1 MTPNSGFTLRDARN
15 DEEYRKR
22 AMSKGLIDLISI
34 LDLEPLEVN
43 LFRGNSPKTSWQR
56 VFGGQVIGQAMVAA
70 CRTVEGRLPHSLH
83 CYFILPGDPQ
93 IPIIYQVERLR
104 DGKSYST
111 RRVTAI
117 QHGNAIFSIMVS
129 FHAEEEGAFDHQDKM
144 PDVPPPEKLT
154 AEEVAKQPM
163 FKEMP
168 DFIRRYYESDRPIEL
183 RPVELGRYFG
193 QKIDDGRIHVWIR
206 TAAKLPDDPALHMC
220 ALAYASDFSL
230 LDAVMARYGRTLFDR
245 RMMPA
250 SLDHAMW
257 FHRPFR
263 ADEWLLYA
271 QDSPSAQDGRGLTRG
286 LIFKPDGTLVASVA
300 QEGSVRERKSYDHA
314 LASGRARPV
323 RIATKY
329 QLHVPANTHGIG
341 MMKAQAIA
349 NTIVRQRIPRPVPL
363 KTISRRVPSIFR
375 QIQRICAAA
384 TQAQPMMVMR
394 ETPTAGSSRD
404 RPITMPMKL
413 SPSGCPLER
422 EVRDQPS
429 EQQPI
434 QNNLRR
440 IGVRLFSQ
448 RRR

>member
-1 MTPNSGFTLRDARN
+1 
-15 DEEYRKR
+15 
-22 AMSKGLIDLISI
+22 MSKSLIDLLSI

-70 CRTVEGRLPHSLH
+70 CRTVEGRLPHSIH

-129 FHAEEEGAFDHQDKM
+129 FHAQEQGAFDHQEKM

-154 AEEVAKQPM
+154 AEEVSKQPM
-163 FKEMP
+163 FREMP

-183 RPVELGRYFG
+183 RPCELGRYFG

-230 LDAVMARYGRTLFDR
+230 LDAVMARYGRTLFDK

-271 QDSPSAQDGRGLTRG
+271 QDLPSAQDGRGLTRG

-300 QEGSVRERKSYDHA
+300 QEGSVRERSADASDA
-314 LASGRARPV
+314 LDQFGLRQLPAHYPAIHPRNRNDEGTTDEKHEPPPEIFQARALVDDLPSRALDVAANPTRHGGKDPRPSDDADEGNEEQDIPSQIAPDRAR
-323 RIATKY
+323 
-329 QLHVPANTHGIG
+329 
-341 MMKAQAIA
+341 KAQAERLA
-349 NTIVRQRIPRPVPL
+349 VRREIGNDPL
-363 KTISRRVPSIFR
+363 DKKPIEHIWTSSIRWLGHSTSLF
-375 QIQRICAAA
+375 
-384 TQAQPMMVMR
+384 T
-394 ETPTAGSSRD
+394 
-404 RPITMPMKL
+404 
-413 SPSGCPLER
+413 
-422 EVRDQPS
+422 EV
-429 EQQPI
+429 
-434 QNNLRR
+434 
-440 IGVRLFSQ
+440 
-448 RRR
+448 